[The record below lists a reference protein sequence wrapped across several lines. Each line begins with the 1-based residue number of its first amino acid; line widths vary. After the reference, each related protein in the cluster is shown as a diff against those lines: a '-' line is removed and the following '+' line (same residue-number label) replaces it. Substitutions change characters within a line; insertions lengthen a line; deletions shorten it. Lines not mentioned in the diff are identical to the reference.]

1 MNDDT
6 TDDTSGGDDTSVRP
20 LGARTE
26 PSRPPDPSHR
36 RLWLAAGAVLV
47 TAVVIGAVLLVATR
61 DDTDDRVAG
70 TSSTTT
76 ESSSSSTSS
85 STTTTAE
92 PGTTEPDA
100 GVPGTEK
107 PGIDPMPD
115 AGTTPVSVPRP
126 AIEPAALTD
135 VRIARQEGYDRVV
148 FEFADSPSV
157 PGYAVGYVEE
167 PVIAD
172 PSGEPVPVSGDHA
185 LEVRMDPASGVV
197 LGPDTVTET
206 YTGPTRIPGPG
217 SEITEVVR
225 TGDFEAV
232 MTWVIGTRDRVDFR
246 VFTLSAPTRVVVD
259 LRNH

>member
-1 MNDDT
+1 
-6 TDDTSGGDDTSVRP
+6 V
-20 LGARTE
+20 
-26 PSRPPDPSHR
+26 
-36 RLWLAAGAVLV
+36 WLAAGAVLV
-47 TAVVIGAVLLVATR
+47 TAVVIGTVLLVATR

-70 TSSTTT
+70 TSSSLGT
-76 ESSSSSTSS
+76 STST

-92 PGTTEPDA
+92 PDPTEPDA
-100 GVPGTEK
+100 GGPGSK

-135 VRIARQEGYDRVV
+135 VRVARQEGYDRVV
-148 FEFADSPSV
+148 FEFADSPAA
-157 PGYAVGYVEE
+157 PGYAVGYVDD

-172 PSGEPVPVSGDHA
+172 PSGEPVPVSGDHF

-225 TGDFEAV
+225 AGDFEAV
-232 MTWVIGTRDRVDFR
+232 MTWVIGTQDQVDFR
-246 VFTLSAPTRVVVD
+246 VFTLSSPTRVVVD
-259 LRNH
+259 VRNH